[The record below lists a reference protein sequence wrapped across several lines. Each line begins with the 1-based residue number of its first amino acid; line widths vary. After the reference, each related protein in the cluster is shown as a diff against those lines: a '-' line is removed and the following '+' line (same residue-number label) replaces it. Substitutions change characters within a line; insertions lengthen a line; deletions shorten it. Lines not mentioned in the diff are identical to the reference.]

1 MYYSEEEKARWLEN
15 WEQSGKSII
24 AFTRENNLVRW
35 TFTRWLK
42 AARSS
47 KMSFVEVTAQVKPA
61 LQQTPEILIEKG
73 DMKIHIPLLLEYGGL
88 RAVMEGL
95 GGVL

>member
-1 MYYSEEEKARWLEN
+1 MRYSEEEKAKWLKK
-15 WEQSGKSII
+15 WKRSGKSII

-35 TFTRWLK
+35 TFTKWLK

-47 KMSFVEVTAQVKPA
+47 KSCFVEVSRQAMT
-61 LQQTPEILIEKG
+61 LQQTPEILVEKG
-73 DMKIHIPLLLEYGGL
+73 DVKIHIPITIGSGELL
-88 RAVMEGL
+88 AVMEGL